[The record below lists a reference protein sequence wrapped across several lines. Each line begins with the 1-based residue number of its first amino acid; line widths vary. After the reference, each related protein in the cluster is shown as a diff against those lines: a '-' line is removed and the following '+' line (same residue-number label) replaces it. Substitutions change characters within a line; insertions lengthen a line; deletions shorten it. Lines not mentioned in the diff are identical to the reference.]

1 MEIKRE
7 CLQRQQM
14 ILKFLGYYQ
23 GACDGIWSEKTIAA
37 KRDFEVS
44 GKFHPAYPNN
54 GMPFDPTSK
63 LPSGIMLDF
72 SRPRTGLL
80 IHVDIPQEYYSQLA
94 SELVTV
100 DEKVVNFDPNE
111 STAPSYDPLLTQT
124 VDDVKPVVAPK
135 AVLTEQLIDKAAEP
149 VQVEPEQSATL
160 IEGADPIVETAPVV
174 NQQSV
179 DQQAQRQNDNRE
191 RQNDNRD
198 RKHFHQNKPR

>member
-54 GMPFDPTSK
+54 GMPFDPFSK

-72 SRPRTGLL
+72 SKPRSGML
-80 IHVDIPQEYYSQLA
+80 IHVDIEKQYYSQLA

-100 DEKVVNFDPNE
+100 DEKVLNFDPNE
-111 STAPSYDPLLTQT
+111 SSVPSYDPLLTQT
-124 VDDVKPVVAPK
+124 VDDVKPVTKVKP
-135 AVLTEQLIDKAAEP
+135 VLTEQLVDKNQVSET
-149 VQVEPEQSATL
+149 VIQVEPEQTVTMV
-160 IEGADPIVETAPVV
+160 EGADPIVEPTPV
-174 NQQSV
+174 V
-179 DQQAQRQNDNRE
+179 DQQQRNQ
-191 RQNDNRD
+191 DNRD
-198 RKHFHQNKPR
+198 RKHLHQHRPR